1 MKTLW
6 APWRIEYI
14 RGEGKTPGCIFC
26 DKPKETNDRAN
37 LILYRGKTCYM
48 MMNRYPYS
56 NGHIMVLP
64 LRHTKMLEDLTSE
77 EKLELMDQ
85 IVLGTE
91 ALKVFSP
98 DGFNIGMNLG
108 RAAGAGIEDHLH
120 FHVVPR
126 WSGDTNFMPV
136 IGDVRVIPEYLEET
150 YTRLA
155 GSLESLIKRRGS
167 V

>member
-26 DKPKETNDRAN
+26 DKPKEANDREN
-37 LILYRGKTCYM
+37 LILYRGKTCYII
-48 MMNRYPYS
+48 MNRYPYS

-64 LRHTKMLEDLTSE
+64 FRHTKMLEDLTSQ

-85 IVLGTE
+85 IALGME
-91 ALKVFSP
+91 ALKVFRP

-126 WSGDTNFMPV
+126 WNGDTNFMPV

-150 YTRLA
+150 YARLV
-155 GSLESLIKRRGS
+155 GSLESLIKQRGS
-167 V
+167 A